1 MGVVM
6 ANPGFV
12 PYDANAHGLIHQPDW
27 AIHLGEDETPEEV
40 DVIKH
45 LPSGLEFFLTS
56 DFDDHDK
63 FSLGVECLNP
73 QHAPAE
79 LVRRAQEAIRYYC
92 LRMKTTP
99 EAEQKKAEDW
109 KKNL

>member
-1 MGVVM
+1 M

-12 PYDANAHGLIHQPDW
+12 AYDPDAHGLIHPPDW
-27 AIHLGEDETPEEV
+27 TIHPGEDETPEEV
-40 DVIKH
+40 DVIRH
-45 LPSGLEFFLTS
+45 LPTGLEFFLTS

-73 QHAPAE
+73 PEDTSE
-79 LVRRAQEAIRYYC
+79 LIHRAQEAIRYYC

-99 EAEQKKAEDW
+99 EAEQKKADEW
-109 KKNL
+109 RKNL

>member
-1 MGVVM
+1 M

-12 PYDANAHGLIHQPDW
+12 PYDANAHGLIHPPDW
-27 AIHLGEDETPEEV
+27 TISPGEDETPEEV

-45 LPSGLEFFLTS
+45 LPSGLQFFVTS
-56 DFDDHDK
+56 DFDDNGR

-73 QHAPAE
+73 PEDMSE
-79 LVRRAQEAIRYYC
+79 LIRCAQEAIRYYC

-99 EAEQKKAEDW
+99 EAEQKKANEW
-109 KKNL
+109 RNTL